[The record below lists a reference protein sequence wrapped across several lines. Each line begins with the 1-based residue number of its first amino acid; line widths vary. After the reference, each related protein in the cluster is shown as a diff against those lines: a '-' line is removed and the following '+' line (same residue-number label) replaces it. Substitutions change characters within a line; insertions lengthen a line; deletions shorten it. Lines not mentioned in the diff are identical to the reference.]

1 MIIKGLSND
10 SHGGSQIVTN
20 CPVFLIRFANQ
31 YTIYISSISPFVMYI
46 YIYPYIELII
56 SDVRQYTLDL
66 AAQFLVESH
75 NVQIY
80 NYILHAHVYTPK
92 ACYHWTPPHTG
103 LFHEASSSPMAFAT
117 VL

>member
-1 MIIKGLSND
+1 MIITVEAKLNSLLCIKVTLSEIALD
-10 SHGGSQIVTN
+10 VSLPIVTN

-31 YTIYISSISPFVMYI
+31 YTIYISSISPFFMYI

-75 NVQIY
+75 NMQIY

-92 ACYHWTPPHTG
+92 ACYH
-103 LFHEASSSPMAFAT
+103 
-117 VL
+117 